1 MLMKQHAI
9 HHSRYLKEEKK
20 TVFWVFGIL
29 RWNLHWQ
36 DFCVCDRLVLKECN
50 EEEKIA
56 TTTTIKEGKKDKK
69 WKFTIKWHTHTHT
82 HMQYIEH
89 ICGEVNGFN
98 SNLVHKINETKRLN
112 LWHSKILFFTHCL
125 IQQNQSLES
134 FNMILSRASFRKD
147 DYNQKKKRKKRLV
160 WKFIVFSLKKRNNK
174 NQIKSFLK
182 KVNK

>member
-1 MLMKQHAI
+1 M
-9 HHSRYLKEEKK
+9 
-20 TVFWVFGIL
+20 FGIL

-36 DFCVCDRLVLKECN
+36 DFCVRDRLVLKECN

-56 TTTTIKEGKKDKK
+56 TTTTTRGRKKRQEMEIYDQM
-69 WKFTIKWHTHTHT
+69 THTHI
-82 HMQYIEH
+82 QYIEH
-89 ICGEVNGFN
+89 ICREVNGFN
-98 SNLVHKINETKRLN
+98 SNIVHKINETKRLN
-112 LWHSKILFFTHCL
+112 LWHSKILFSTHCL

-147 DYNQKKKRKKRLV
+147 DYNQKKKRKKKLV

-174 NQIKSFLK
+174 NRIKSFLK